1 MHRFAADRSGAIVLL
16 FGLTLVLILGFVG
29 GAIDY
34 ANAYR
39 YRAKIQNTLD
49 SAALAAGRE
58 IDVGSSNST
67 AKQVAQDVFKANLG
81 PGYVSSASMNLDIDD
96 GVVTANADLNVDTQ
110 ILGVLGIS
118 QFQVGATSKVNVS
131 GGTFEVAL
139 VLDNS
144 GSMSGSR
151 ISDLKTASVS
161 LTDILFGAKTTSN
174 RVSMSVVPFSASVN
188 VETQHSTAAW
198 MDQTGQSSIHKEHFD
213 SNVTRWQMFSALNNV
228 SWAGCV
234 ETRPTPND
242 VTDTPAT
249 GGDTMFVPLFAPDE
263 PNKSGYKNNYISDDN
278 GNCPEGTSGGTN
290 DTRQRRTCKYYGE
303 NASTS
308 NTGATR
314 KGPNH
319 MCDSQSLTTLTNT
332 KSTVQSAINSMV
344 AKGYTNIHHGIMW
357 GWRSLSPDA
366 PLDEGKPYNEP
377 YHAKIMIVMTD
388 GANTFPTSSKHNQ
401 SWYSSYGFHKQGR
414 LGASSNSTSS
424 MRSAMNGKTALS
436 CTNAKAAGIIIYTIA
451 FSISDPTTVNML
463 RDCATSPAYA
473 LTINNGSA
481 LVATFEAI
489 AHDINK
495 LRISG

>member
-1 MHRFAADRSGAIVLL
+1 M
-16 FGLTLVLILGFVG
+16 
-29 GAIDY
+29 
-34 ANAYR
+34 
-39 YRAKIQNTLD
+39 
-49 SAALAAGRE
+49 
-58 IDVGSSNST
+58 
-67 AKQVAQDVFKANLG
+67 
-81 PGYVSSASMNLDIDD
+81 
-96 GVVTANADLNVDTQ
+96 
-110 ILGVLGIS
+110 
-118 QFQVGATSKVNVS
+118 
-131 GGTFEVAL
+131 
-139 VLDNS
+139 
-144 GSMSGSR
+144 
-151 ISDLKTASVS
+151 
-161 LTDILFGAKTTSN
+161 
-174 RVSMSVVPFSASVN
+174 
-188 VETQHSTAAW
+188 
-198 MDQTGQSSIHKEHFD
+198 
-213 SNVTRWQMFSALNNV
+213 
-228 SWAGCV
+228 

-263 PNKSGYKNNYISDDN
+263 PNKSGYKNNSLSDDN
-278 GNCPEGTSGGTN
+278 GNCPEGTSGGSN

-332 KSTVQSAINSMV
+332 KSTVQSARNSMA

-388 GANTFPTSSKHNQ
+388 GANTFPTSSTHNQ

-414 LGASSNSTSS
+414 LGASSNSTTAL
-424 MRSAMNGKTALS
+424 RNAMNGKTALS

-463 RDCATSPAYA
+463 RDCATSPAYCP
-473 LTINNGSA
+473 
-481 LVATFEAI
+481 
-489 AHDINK
+489 DYQ
-495 LRISG
+495 